1 VQIRILRFLRE
12 RVVPLANPRDL
23 GEALTGPLQTFWK
36 YRVGHYR
43 VIVDLRDDELGS
55 WLFVSDTA
63 DRSIGDLYPSRNV
76 KHGLIRVT
84 RRAGSQHA

>member
-1 VQIRILRFLRE
+1 LAWSIRFDPRAERELARLDRQVQVRILRFLRE

-43 VIVDLRDDELGS
+43 VIVDLQDDELVVLVVRVGHRGS
-55 WLFVSDTA
+55 IY
-63 DRSIGDLYPSRNV
+63 R
-76 KHGLIRVT
+76 
-84 RRAGSQHA
+84 

>member
-1 VQIRILRFLRE
+1 MAWSIRFDPRAERELAGLDRQVQIRILRFLRE

-43 VIVDLRDDELGS
+43 IIVDPQDDELVILVVRVGHRGS
-55 WLFVSDTA
+55 IY
-63 DRSIGDLYPSRNV
+63 R
-76 KHGLIRVT
+76 
-84 RRAGSQHA
+84 